1 MEAWQIWAHLLQQK
15 SPVIRPPGGDQ
26 MMPAFIF
33 VLAVIFIG
41 LFVELCSPVEP
52 EPSWYERYVEE
63 NCRRCELAGN
73 ECCVYIPEGP

>member
-15 SPVIRPPGGDQ
+15 NPVIRPPGGDQ

-33 VLAVIFIG
+33 VLSVIFVG
-41 LFVELCSPVEP
+41 LFVELCSPSQP

-63 NCRRCELAGN
+63 NCERCAREGG
-73 ECCVYIPEGP
+73 ECCVYIDASP